1 MPRRPSSAADSL
13 GAYIRKWRRDHELTV
28 AELAD
33 RLGWSRSY
41 LSLVENGTR
50 EVGEKLARDLARV
63 LGGSP
68 DFYLDWAKA
77 GADDIAETTLLPL
90 ARHQIRS
97 SGEAPAALNLEVKVA
112 DPSAVAHHSGVVP
125 RAVAG
130 ALPVP
135 LVAEGQGPES
145 LPPGGEPEYVS
156 IDTAVLPRGERF
168 VKPFAW
174 RLSPKG
180 AALAPDILAA
190 GDTVVISQ
198 EAGALVEDEIYAVR
212 RGKADIVLS
221 RLRVLKDEVLV
232 LVRKD
237 GSVNDVLPA
246 PRGGLRSFIVGKVAI
261 VIRPVH
267 YAVWKPSSA
276 R

>member
-1 MPRRPSSAADSL
+1 MPRRPSSSPDSL

-41 LSLVENGTR
+41 LSLVENGIR
-50 EVGEKLARDLARV
+50 DVGEKLAGDLARV

-77 GADDIAETTLLPL
+77 GAADIAETTLLPL

-97 SGEAPAALNLEVKVA
+97 AGESPAALNVEVRVA
-112 DPSAVAHHSGVVP
+112 DPSTVRLQSGP
-125 RAVAG
+125 APKG
-130 ALPVP
+130 GTGSLPVP
-135 LVAEGQGPES
+135 LVAEGRS
-145 LPPGGEPEYVS
+145 LERGSAGSEPEYVS
-156 IDTAVLPRGERF
+156 IDAAVLPRGERF

-174 RLSPKG
+174 RLSPRG
-180 AALAPDILAA
+180 AALAPDILSA

-198 EAGALVEDEIYAVR
+198 EAGEPAGDEIYAVR
-212 RGKADIVLS
+212 DRDGTILLS
-221 RLRVLKDEVLV
+221 RVQIKDQVLLLV
-232 LVRKD
+232 GQD
-237 GSVNDVLPA
+237 GAVHKALTAQRADP
-246 PRGGLRSFIVGKVAI
+246 RSFIAGTVAI
-261 VIRPVH
+261 VIRALH
-267 YAVWKPSSA
+267 YAVWKPSPA